1 LGSNHKILSVK
12 EAEENLIQREE
23 RQTGKGEGDVKM
35 EAGIGGKSQDKDGG
49 RATIAGKV
57 NKQLFSKIQ
66 GGSSTLMTL

>member
-1 LGSNHKILSVK
+1 MGSNHKILSVK

-35 EAGIGGKSQDKDGG
+35 EAGIGGKSQDNAG
-49 RATIAGKV
+49 RATTAGKV